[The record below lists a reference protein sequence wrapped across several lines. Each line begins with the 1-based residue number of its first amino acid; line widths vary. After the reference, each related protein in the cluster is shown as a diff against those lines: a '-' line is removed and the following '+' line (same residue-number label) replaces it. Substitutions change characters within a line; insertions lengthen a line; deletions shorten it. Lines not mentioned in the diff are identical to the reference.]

1 MQHSA
6 EEQGLAALALQT
18 LLAVIRRLGQH
29 TLLAYFVMHV
39 AAVLQAALGDSWMCT
54 MRCSSAQRLRIA
66 VGGFL
71 RFDSPLIVLFL
82 DPFNR

>member
-18 LLAVIRRLGQH
+18 LLAVIIRLIQH

-39 AAVLQAALGDSWMCT
+39 AAVLQAALGDSWLHDEMP
-54 MRCSSAQRLRIA
+54 QRPTTA
-66 VGGFL
+66 HC
-71 RFDSPLIVLFL
+71 
-82 DPFNR
+82 